1 MHSPA
6 HRLCHLD
13 QHTARPTSGQ
23 RPPVTEVWGH
33 QGGGSGRRR
42 VQRQGLVARGCHAM
56 DLGGLVVPGPVIELL
71 YVEHCPCV
79 SAAQSLV
86 QRTCAELGMD
96 AEIRTVL
103 IPDQAA
109 ADRARFLGSPT
120 VRVAGRDVEP
130 GVERSAEYTVE
141 CRLYRHEHRLAGYP
155 QERWVRD
162 ALMAAVGRT

>member
-1 MHSPA
+1 
-6 HRLCHLD
+6 
-13 QHTARPTSGQ
+13 
-23 RPPVTEVWGH
+23 
-33 QGGGSGRRR
+33 
-42 VQRQGLVARGCHAM
+42 M
-56 DLGGLVVPGPVIELL
+56 DLEEEVVPGPVIEVL

-86 QRTCAELGMD
+86 RRVCAELGFD

-109 ADRARFLGSPT
+109 AEQARFPGSPT

-130 GVERSAEYTVE
+130 GVERSAEYTLE

-162 ALMAAVGRT
+162 ALVAAVGRT

>member
-1 MHSPA
+1 
-6 HRLCHLD
+6 
-13 QHTARPTSGQ
+13 
-23 RPPVTEVWGH
+23 
-33 QGGGSGRRR
+33 
-42 VQRQGLVARGCHAM
+42 
-56 DLGGLVVPGPVIELL
+56 
-71 YVEHCPCV
+71 
-79 SAAQSLV
+79 
-86 QRTCAELGMD
+86 MD

-162 ALMAAVGRT
+162 ALVAAVGRT